1 MDVVDSDV
9 REAALQRLERS
20 PWVLDSKKLLAAPDL
35 STVVGPGARSL
46 AVPPGTMDGEG
57 AVPQLTRPRPPPR
70 SHVIDWDTLFVR

>member
-1 MDVVDSDV
+1 M

-57 AVPQLTRPRPPPR
+57 AVPQLIRPRPPPSLTR
-70 SHVIDWDTLFVR
+70 SRLGYTFLC